1 MACPDLDAC
10 SEGARND
17 ADARTDGPRLQEAR
31 ALTGEELEAIA
42 GLERRVVAHD
52 GGRLKLEWGVLHQ
65 RPRTEVNDLLVWDG
79 SVLAGFC
86 GIYDF
91 GSQPELAGAVDP
103 AYRRRGIGSSLL
115 DRALAL
121 VAGRGRRTVLLVA
134 PRATDAGRRFAEA
147 KGATFD
153 HAEHHMELDGGR
165 GEPRRRSAS
174 PARISIRPTTDADR
188 AAVVAILADAFGA
201 GAAPAGDPDL
211 GDLAFVVEH
220 GATVVGSL
228 RLSIEEQTAGV
239 YGFAVRSDMRGR
251 GVGRAALYEACVEAR
266 RRGVGTVTLEVG
278 VDNDHALGLY
288 TSIGFERRTTEDYFG
303 LAV

>member
-1 MACPDLDAC
+1 MACPDPDTRNDDT
-10 SEGARND
+10 RND
-17 ADARTDGPRLQEAR
+17 ARTGGPRLQEASG
-31 ALTGEELEAIA
+31 LTGEELEAIA
-42 GLERRVVAHD
+42 GLERRVVDHD

-65 RPRTEVNDLLVWDG
+65 RPRTDVNDLLVWDG

-103 AYRRRGIGSSLL
+103 AYRRRGIGTSLL
-115 DRALAL
+115 GRALAL

-165 GEPRRRSAS
+165 GEPRRQRTS
-174 PARISIRPTTDADR
+174 PTEISIRPATDADR
-188 AAVVAILADAFGA
+188 AAVAAILADGFGEGAFA
-201 GAAPAGDPDL
+201 DDPDL
-211 GDLAFVVEH
+211 GDLTFVVEH
-220 GATVVGSL
+220 GTAVVGTL
-228 RLSIEEQTAGV
+228 RLSIEAQTAGI

-251 GVGRAALYEACVEAR
+251 GIGRAALYEACLEAR
-266 RRGVGTVTLEVG
+266 RRGVGTVTLEVD

-288 TSIGFERRTTEDYFG
+288 TSVGFERRTTEDYFR
-303 LAV
+303 LTV

>member
-1 MACPDLDAC
+1 MV
-10 SEGARND
+10 G
-17 ADARTDGPRLQEAR
+17 
-31 ALTGEELEAIA
+31 
-42 GLERRVVAHD
+42 HD

-65 RPRTEVNDLLVWDG
+65 RPSTEVNDLLVWDG
-79 SVLAGFC
+79 DALAAFC

-121 VAGRGRRTVLLVA
+121 VAGRGRKTVLLVA
-134 PRATDAGRRFAEA
+134 PRATDSGRHFAEA

-165 GEPRRRSAS
+165 GERRPRRAS
-174 PARISIRPTTDADR
+174 PGDISIRPVTDADR
-188 AAVVAILADAFGA
+188 AAVSAILEDAFGRGAVLA
-201 GAAPAGDPDL
+201 GEPAP
-211 GDLAFVVEH
+211 GDLTFVVEQ
-220 GATVVGSL
+220 GAAVVGTL
-228 RLSIEEQTAGV
+228 RLSIEAQAAGV

-251 GVGRAALYEACVEAR
+251 GIGRAALYEVCVEAR
-266 RRGVGTVTLEVG
+266 RRGVGTVTLEVD

-288 TSIGFERRTTEDYFG
+288 TSVGFEPRATEDYFQ